1 MLSDRRTCENCG
13 EPICIFL
20 QFEADVVGLRHWH
33 QQAAA
38 LENNRAWRKHA
49 FCTYHR
55 WSRGIGG
62 ERVKLERCVV
72 IGVRAWYPD
81 SAYMGFYE
89 NEDRSLRRRAID
101 MYGNETNAWWEFT
114 NGAWALVEE

>member
-33 QQAAA
+33 QRAAA
-38 LENNRAWRKHA
+38 LENNRARRKHA

-62 ERVKLERCVV
+62 ERVKLEQCVV
-72 IGVRAWYPD
+72 IGIRSWYP
-81 SAYMGFYE
+81 SRAYMGFYAD
-89 NEDRSLRRRAID
+89 EDRNMRRRAVNLYGDAID
-101 MYGNETNAWWEFT
+101 AWWEFRD
-114 NGAWALVEE
+114 GDWRLVE